1 MSKKEKFLETIDEA
15 ELRYEYQE
23 FLEAKGSDAKAFQKL
38 VTSLIT
44 SNTFGYMGKINQM
57 VTNSFAIGDASIQL
71 TEEQILEE
79 KQELVIR
86 HLLSTL
92 GPLPADMLR
101 RSKDILASDMENS
114 NVNCHGIFSPPNRI

>member
-1 MSKKEKFLETIDEA
+1 VSKKEKFLETIDEA
-15 ELRYEYQE
+15 ELRDEYQE

-71 TEEQILEE
+71 TEEQ
-79 KQELVIR
+79 KR
-86 HLLSTL
+86 N
-92 GPLPADMLR
+92 
-101 RSKDILASDMENS
+101 KNW
-114 NVNCHGIFSPPNRI
+114 